1 MSVWFPV
8 RTRGVYESIE
18 YIDGED
24 LSPKEYVKNTEE
36 ECDELCDQLN
46 SLTYNEIMKATK
58 IINSVSKK
66 YNLDISFIIPIMKE
80 QLYSL
85 EHRD

>member
-24 LSPKEYVKNTEE
+24 LSPKEYIKQTEE
-36 ECDELCDQLN
+36 ECDELCEQLN
-46 SLTYNEIMKATK
+46 SLIYNEIAKAAK
-58 IINSVSKK
+58 IIHNVSTKH
-66 YNLDISFIIPIMKE
+66 NLDTSFIIPILKE
-80 QLYSL
+80 QLYNL
-85 EHRD
+85 EYRN